1 MEKDPKKTPKVL
13 RVMNR
18 TAMVVG
24 YLTLI
29 PLVLILICPKSSSAT
44 EAVAE
49 TVVDRVAR
57 DIDTAIKECGEDV
70 FKEWL
75 EINNLVES
83 EATRKAFASAVD
95 WSIK

>member
-1 MEKDPKKTPKVL
+1 MEKDSKKTPKVL
-13 RVMNR
+13 RVMNK

-44 EAVAE
+44 EAV
-49 TVVDRVAR
+49 VDKAAR

-75 EINNLVES
+75 SINNLVES